1 MPLYEYKCPEC
12 DVRFERLLSVADG
25 RQAQCPDCET
35 QASRVL
41 SVFATL
47 SRSADGQVTPMGGG
61 CACAAGGACAC
72 ASGF

>member
-12 DVRFERLLSVADG
+12 DVRFERLRPMTDG
-25 RQAQCPDCET
+25 RQADCPDCET
-35 QASRVL
+35 QAPRVL
-41 SVFATL
+41 SLFATF
-47 SRSADGQVTPMGGG
+47 SRSADGQVASLGGG